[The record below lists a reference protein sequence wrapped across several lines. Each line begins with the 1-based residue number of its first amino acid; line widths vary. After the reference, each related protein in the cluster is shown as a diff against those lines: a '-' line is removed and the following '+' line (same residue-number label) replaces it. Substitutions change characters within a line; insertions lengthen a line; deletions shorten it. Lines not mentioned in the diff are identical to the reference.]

1 MPKKVIDEAD
11 RKYTVPIA
19 LPQRYVDFINTE
31 PGNNFSER
39 IRSVIASAIEERDFV
54 VRFDEKEIEQ
64 GNYEPAFAKDG
75 AFCIFQK
82 TESSR
87 EFGDDLPVKITKK
100 EKPSE
105 LKEIFEAVGYQVTV
119 IQYDAVGF
127 ISVWAVKAGSRCM
140 RCREAL
146 KAKVL
151 EVLCS

>member
-1 MPKKVIDEAD
+1 MSKKIERKNRTILNVNWPKTP
-11 RKYTVPIA
+11 YFT
-19 LPQRYVDFINTE
+19 
-31 PGNNFSER
+31 
-39 IRSVIASAIEERDFV
+39 IEELWILNPQFV
-54 VRFDEKEIEQ
+54 NITLRVRLTKEIEK

-127 ISVWAVKAGSRCM
+127 IGVWAVKAGSRCM